1 MHSSCSGRERVR
13 VRRWAATLLLVVG
26 CGMGAR
32 RGRHLQPAAALSTA
46 LGFVGTPAPSCVASA
61 PRFRTRGDGWEPG
74 RSTVPQLLTP
84 QSHVHWRLRSQFPF
98 DYNIIHSTSAQALRN
113 AIRAPGTIV
122 IGTALPSQAGRQ
134 RVCCAAR
141 GPRCGAGPGP
151 PREQKSRT
159 SCWPSTR
166 PWVGLPRNALSSST
180 CRTLRR
186 RARRVGVPPTRSCQ
200 LLHCSV
206 LALALSRCAA
216 ASPLRALDA
225 LAAGHRRAQV
235 CGSSARAGAACASTS
250 APTCGTT
257 ADARA
262 RSACHAVPAGWPL
275 WSR

>member
-1 MHSSCSGRERVR
+1 
-13 VRRWAATLLLVVG
+13 
-26 CGMGAR
+26 MGAR

-84 QSHVHWRLRSQFPF
+84 QSHWRLRSQFPF

-225 LAAGHRRAQV
+225 LAAGLQASASVRLERAGWGGVCLDLGANLRHYSRRACQV
-235 CGSSARAGAACASTS
+235 SVPR
-250 APTCGTT
+250 
-257 ADARA
+257 RA
-262 RSACHAVPAGWPL
+262 RGVASVESLAVQRATAAAEQKPLGEAGHSRPPL
-275 WSR
+275 RRR